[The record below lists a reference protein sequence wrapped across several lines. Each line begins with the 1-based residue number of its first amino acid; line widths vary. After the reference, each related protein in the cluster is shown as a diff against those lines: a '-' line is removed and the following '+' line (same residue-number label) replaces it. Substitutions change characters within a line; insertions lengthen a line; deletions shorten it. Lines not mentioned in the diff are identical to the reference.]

1 MADSDW
7 EFKTAKGSS
16 YRLPTWPSSLP
27 PAASSL
33 VPAASALVPAASARL
48 LEIARPAREKKK
60 LISSLSKAIIRQL
73 CSGQYLT
80 ADEIGALMDRGNDKL
95 QKNFLS
101 EMVDSGE
108 LKLRF
113 PNQPTHPDQAHTAIP
128 RMSFGEQKI
137 QPLFCVSVV
146 GTNITSTV
154 LFLKAS
160 VCATDASK
168 RNTV

>member
-1 MADSDW
+1 MYWPNQGVGMAGSDW

-27 PAASSL
+27 PVASS
-33 VPAASALVPAASARL
+33 RL
-48 LEIARPAREKKK
+48 LEITRPAREKKK

-80 ADEIGALMDRGNDKL
+80 ADEIGALMDRGKDKL

-113 PNQPTHPDQAHTAIP
+113 PNQPTHPDQAYQAIAG
-128 RMSFGEQKI
+128 MLDS
-137 QPLFCVSVV
+137 
-146 GTNITSTV
+146 
-154 LFLKAS
+154 
-160 VCATDASK
+160 
-168 RNTV
+168 